1 MIGLDTHV
9 LIRALVRG
17 QGGEGSRAR
26 DLVKRARAAGEPAFV
41 NHVALCGAMW
51 VLARTYRYSRAQIAE
66 SMTTILGTPEFSVAE
81 RPSVEEALRSFEA
94 SRADFA
100 DCLIG
105 VLNRRAG
112 CVTTYTFDRR
122 AAETADFSAAP

>member
-1 MIGLDTHV
+1 VIGLDTNL

-17 QGGEGSRAR
+17 QGSEGSRAR
-26 DLVKRARAAGEPAFV
+26 ELIKRARTAAAPAFV
-41 NHVALCGAMW
+41 NHVVLCEAMW
-51 VLARTYRYSRAQIAE
+51 VLARTYRYSRAEIAE
-66 SMTTILGTPEFSVAE
+66 SMATILGTPEFSVAE
-81 RPSVEEALRSFEA
+81 RPSVEEAFDLFQR

-112 CVTTYTFDRR
+112 CATTYTFDRR
-122 AAETADFSAAP
+122 AAETADFSPVR

>member
-1 MIGLDTHV
+1 MGLDTTV
-9 LIRALVRG
+9 LIRALVLG
-17 QGGEGSRAR
+17 QGDEGSRAR
-26 DLVKRARAAGEPAFV
+26 DLIKRARAAAEPAFV
-41 NHVALCGAMW
+41 NHVVLCEAMW

-66 SMTTILGTPEFSVAE
+66 SVTTILGTPAFSVAE
-81 RPSVEEALRSFEA
+81 RPSVEEALRAFEA

-112 CVTTYTFDRR
+112 CATTYTFDRR
-122 AAETADFSAAP
+122 AAETAEFSPVP